1 MQTTPLAATRD
12 MASLGQ
18 LNADVMG
25 WLSRRDVAP
34 LIPGWIS
41 MVETDIAEQLRVREM
56 VQNATQDIDAALIS
70 LPADF
75 ASMGAMRDLTTG
87 KLLNLE
93 DNWTGP
99 LYSTAPC
106 PTTSYRLVGDCIEFL
121 PHPYIPAPPPDGWKP
136 AAVRMTW
143 FKAPTPLKEAGD
155 TNAVLEKHYAIY
167 LFGVCKYGA
176 MFELDDDRA
185 TQMTGAF
192 SGAVAAAN
200 IAYESAN
207 YSGAPLRAAPTRAF

>member
-1 MQTTPLAATRD
+1 
-12 MASLGQ
+12 MASLHQ

-25 WLSRRDVAP
+25 WLSRRDVAA
-34 LIPGWIS
+34 LLPGWVS
-41 MVETDIAEQLRVREM
+41 MAETDIKEQLRVRAM
-56 VQNATQDIDAALIS
+56 VQNATQNIDAALIS

-75 ASMGAMRDLTTG
+75 ASMDALRDLTTG
-87 KLLNLE
+87 KLLTLE
-93 DNWTGP
+93 DGWTGP
-99 LYSTAPC
+99 LYGDGTC
-106 PTTSYRLVGDCIEFL
+106 PVTSYRLVGDCIEFL
-121 PHPYIPAPPPDGWKP
+121 PHPLIPEPPPADWTP

-143 FKAPTPLKEAGD
+143 FRAPTPLKASGD
-155 TNAVLEKHYAIY
+155 TNAVLEQHYAVY

-192 SGAVAAAN
+192 TAAVASAN

-207 YSGAPLRAAPTRAF
+207 YSGAPLRAAPVSRHGF

>member
-1 MQTTPLAATRD
+1 
-12 MASLGQ
+12 MASLSQ
-18 LNADVMG
+18 LHADVMG

-34 LIPGWIS
+34 LMAGWIS
-41 MVETDIAEQLRVREM
+41 MVEADISEQLRVREM
-56 VQNATQDIDAALIS
+56 VQNATQNIDAALIS

-75 ASMGAMRDLTTG
+75 ASMAAMRDLATG
-87 KLLNLE
+87 KLLTLE
-93 DNWTGP
+93 DDWTGP
-99 LYSTAPC
+99 LYSSAPC

-121 PHPYIPAPPPDGWKP
+121 PHPYIPDPAPAGWAP

-143 FKAPTPLKEAGD
+143 FRAPTPLKVADD

-192 SGAVAAAN
+192 TSAVASAN
-200 IAYESAN
+200 IAFESAN
-207 YSGAPLRAAPTRAF
+207 YSGAPLRAAPGPVF